1 MTEIRDEIAQLRKS
15 RKPLHCKPV
24 PKYFRIP
31 PIQCPNTSGNP
42 LYSAQILQETS
53 YTVPKYFRKPHIV
66 PKYFRKPPIQCPN
79 TSGNHI
85 SPNTSGNLL
94 YSAQI
99 LPFSSCLD

>member
-31 PIQCPNTSGNP
+31 PIQCPNTSGNL

-53 YTVPKYFRKPHIV
+53 YTVPKYFRKPHI
-66 PKYFRKPPIQCPN
+66 QC
-79 TSGNHI
+79 
-85 SPNTSGNLL
+85 PNTSGNLL

>member
-79 TSGNHI
+79 T
-85 SPNTSGNLL
+85 
-94 YSAQI
+94 
-99 LPFSSCLD
+99 

>member
-31 PIQCPNTSGNP
+31 PIQCPNTSGN
-42 LYSAQILQETS
+42 LLYSAQILQETSYSAQILQETS
-53 YTVPKYFRKPHIV
+53 YTVSKYFRKPHK

-79 TSGNHI
+79 TSI
-85 SPNTSGNLL
+85 
-94 YSAQI
+94 
-99 LPFSSCLD
+99 F